1 MSNME
6 ANIGFVIK
14 FKNCIL
20 KEGLNL
26 IISAF
31 FVLSVFLIELKY
43 IPFVWFSKFSM
54 LGEINSITFIFLAC
68 SGFKLR
74 FSFLLCNLAFSAT
87 SVVKA
92 LIIFDSLIGA
102 MPCAESAAG
111 CAEPITV
118 FWDIAATWELIRI
131 IVPADHAVAPVGYT

>member
-1 MSNME
+1 
-6 ANIGFVIK
+6 
-14 FKNCIL
+14 
-20 KEGLNL
+20 
-26 IISAF
+26 
-31 FVLSVFLIELKY
+31 
-43 IPFVWFSKFSM
+43 M

-74 FSFLLCNLAFSAT
+74 FSLIKATAAVSFLLCNLAFSAT